1 MLKKIYIPVVL
12 IFSTLSAFSQSL
24 TFKNT
29 EKDRGQTQWY
39 QPISATFRFTNTS
52 GEPLYIEEV
61 DPGCA
66 CLAPE
71 YPKGTIQPD
80 EEGKIVIT
88 YNAELLGRFDR
99 LIFVKTNLDEQPTL
113 LRMKC
118 KVVEKEAV
126 QQPDEDEIIEQ
137 PEMAEEL
144 TEDPTKPLMA
154 LSSEKLVLGKFK
166 PNKKLKGMVFISN
179 TGDGYLII
187 EGIKSHS
194 AALTV
199 NDTKAALKK
208 GQKYKVKIVLDTSK
222 MESPEEI
229 STFTI
234 ESNDQHGTEKTV
246 EVQCQ

>member
-1 MLKKIYIPVVL
+1 MKKNI
-12 IFSTLSAFSQSL
+12 IFSIVLLFVFLSACAQSL

-39 QPISATFRFTNTS
+39 QPISATFRFVNTS

-71 YPKGTIQPD
+71 YPQGTIQPD

-99 LIFVKTNLDEQPTL
+99 LIFVKTNLDEEPVL

-118 KVVEKEAV
+118 KVVEKDPV

-144 TEDPTKPLMA
+144 PDDPTKPLMS
-154 LSSEKLVLGKFK
+154 LSAGKLALGKYK
-166 PNKKLKGMVFISN
+166 PSRKLKSMITISN
-179 TGDGYLII
+179 VGDGYLII
-187 EGIKSHS
+187 ESIRSQS

-199 NDTKAALKK
+199 SDTKAALRK
-208 GQKYKVKIVLDTSK
+208 GQKYKVKVVLDTSK

-229 STFTI
+229 AAFII

-246 EVQCQ
+246 EVMCR